1 MKMKAFFSQQFV
13 SKWKWS
19 WWEHKAICSREE
31 EGKNGHDAL
40 FQLSNED
47 DEKLG
52 DTKWA
57 GTHLSSKST
66 TPTRKVMKTNL
77 FLLLSLY
84 HLFNPSL
91 FIVSRKKKILKAWS
105 LLTKMYSNIKLN
117 IPQEIMKNSQ
127 NQENQVS
134 YEGMS

>member
-77 FLLLSLY
+77 FLLPLPL
-84 HLFNPSL
+84 PSFQSV
-91 FIVSRKKKILKAWS
+91 FIYSVKKKRFSKHEAYCQKCILI
-105 LLTKMYSNIKLN
+105 SNWIYHN
-117 IPQEIMKNSQ
+117 SQEIMKTSQ
-127 NQENQVS
+127 NQENQVC
-134 YEGMS
+134 

>member
-1 MKMKAFFSQQFV
+1 MKAFFSQQFV

-77 FLLLSLY
+77 FLSLY

-91 FIVSRKKKILKAWS
+91 FMVSSKKIPKD
-105 LLTKMYSNIKLN
+105 KNVFYYIIKLN
-117 IPQEIMKNSQ
+117 K
-127 NQENQVS
+127 V
-134 YEGMS
+134 

>member
-1 MKMKAFFSQQFV
+1 MKAFFSQQFV

-77 FLLLSLY
+77 FLLPLPL
-84 HLFNPSL
+84 PSFQSV
-91 FIVSRKKKILKAWS
+91 FIYSVKKKRFLKHEAYCQKCIFYQIEY
-105 LLTKMYSNIKLN
+105 TTTHKK
-117 IPQEIMKNSQ
+117 
-127 NQENQVS
+127 
-134 YEGMS
+134 

>member
-1 MKMKAFFSQQFV
+1 MKAFFSQQFV

-77 FLLLSLY
+77 FLLLSPY

-91 FIVSRKKKILKAWS
+91 FIVSRKKDSQSMKVIEKLFLTVDTRETFYLSILK
-105 LLTKMYSNIKLN
+105 
-117 IPQEIMKNSQ
+117 
-127 NQENQVS
+127 
-134 YEGMS
+134 